1 LVLRTDGDP
10 EALIAPVRALIRE
23 MDPRLPVSEVRTM
36 ERILGESIAEPR
48 FTMGLLGLFGTLAL
62 LLSAIGIFG
71 IVSQIVAT
79 RRHEL
84 GIRAALGASPG
95 ELVRLSLRTGIRQ
108 TVIGLAVGIGLAL
121 LLTRA
126 LTALLHGVRPT
137 DPVTFAT
144 VLAVTAGVALL
155 ATLGP
160 ARRAG
165 QVNPMAVLHEG

>member
-1 LVLRTDGDP
+1 M
-10 EALIAPVRALIRE
+10 IRQ

-36 ERILGESIAEPR
+36 EQILGASIAEPR
-48 FTMGLLGLFGTLAL
+48 FTMGLLGLFGVLAL
-62 LLSAIGIFG
+62 VLSAIGIFG

-95 ELVRLSLRTGIRQ
+95 ELVMLSLRTGVRQ
-108 TVIGLAVGIGLAL
+108 TVAGLVVGIILAL

-126 LTALLHGVRPT
+126 LTALLHGVQPT
-137 DPVTFAT
+137 DPVTFGL
-144 VLAVTAGVALL
+144 VLAVTGGVALV
-155 ATLGP
+155 ATLLP

-165 QVNPMAVLHEG
+165 RVNPMAVLHEG